1 MLAKRT
7 IIAFTNYHRSM
18 KVTKFFVNNL
28 FPQKF
33 NVENSFHSLWA
44 EERMPDELKIRSW
57 SVFLNIVDIKK
68 PYANFQSTSFQR
80 SFQSCSGEILFSLH
94 AALLFTSNIQ
104 KDIISNRSFNHQRSH
119 RIKKKHKEI
128 ENKTILKRTTLLIK
142 KEKRK
147 KKHFLSAHIAANK
160 CRIMIESD
168 PSKNRVTHR
177 DLANGKRLIHWKKR
191 DTRLTMRI
199 DEGQRL

>member
-1 MLAKRT
+1 MFVKRRIT
-7 IIAFTNYHRSM
+7 AFTNYHRSM
-18 KVTKFFVNNL
+18 KVMKFFVNNL
-28 FPQKF
+28 LPQKL

-119 RIKKKHKEI
+119 R
-128 ENKTILKRTTLLIK
+128 
-142 KEKRK
+142 
-147 KKHFLSAHIAANK
+147 
-160 CRIMIESD
+160 
-168 PSKNRVTHR
+168 
-177 DLANGKRLIHWKKR
+177 KKR
-191 DTRLTMRI
+191 NTKKSKVKQYLN
-199 DEGQRL
+199 EQHCL